1 MILEALYDI
10 AQAYREYKTQALLFG
25 MAGAVIFLII
35 SLLRAFILF
44 ITGKESRPFGRAF
57 LRIIL
62 FALLSF
68 YLSYVVYL
76 TLSGREAGSR
86 DGINLDLFS
95 TVFVNGRISVHG
107 IENILLFIPFGIL
120 IPILW
125 KFFRKGYRLVILALF
140 ASVLIETVQ
149 LLTHRGFFELD
160 DMLLNTFG
168 AWLGYVAG
176 YFFSMP
182 FSPAEDPLPGSSD
195 KEPRSLRK

>member
-10 AQAYREYKTQALLFG
+10 AQAYQEYKTQALLFG

-168 AWLGYVAG
+168 AWFGYVAG

-182 FSPAEDPLPGSSD
+182 FAPAEDPLPGSSD